1 MQQIVV
7 HSSDFC
13 LIAAGSP
20 STCPSAR
27 GSRQITSRAATS
39 NFTARRSSSTSWSVA
54 WLAAPDAGVSHPAFV
69 CLPVLRRGQARRDAA
84 SCEQGIHGARGRL
97 ALVCGEGPH
106 SGRHPARAVC
116 DRART
121 LERRSPV
128 ASRRRSATIRTQ
140 WPRFRPSWRG
150 QCGQAPPSP
159 IHSTGST
166 LHTTT
171 LCPLDHRR
179 TALR

>member
-1 MQQIVV
+1 MARGCATRAQQIARPVRLIQQVSPPVQQIVV

-39 NFTARRSSSTSWSVA
+39 NSTARRSSSTSWSVA

-116 DRART
+116 DRVPALLNVVRP
-121 LERRSPV
+121 LRR
-128 ASRRRSATIRTQ
+128 AA
-140 WPRFRPSWRG
+140 
-150 QCGQAPPSP
+150 A
-159 IHSTGST
+159 
-166 LHTTT
+166 
-171 LCPLDHRR
+171 
-179 TALR
+179 ALR